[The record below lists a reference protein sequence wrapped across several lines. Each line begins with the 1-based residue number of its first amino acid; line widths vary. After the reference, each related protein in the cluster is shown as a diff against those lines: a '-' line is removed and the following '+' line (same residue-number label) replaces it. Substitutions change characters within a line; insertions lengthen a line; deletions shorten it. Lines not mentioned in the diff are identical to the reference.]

1 MSALSKIRI
10 NPRPMIL
17 IALWGM
23 LIASL
28 AYSMSIQY
36 GHADAPI
43 AATAEQ
49 IAPLGSGDKAPRFI
63 VQNIDGKNFDFDPR
77 ELERPAVIITF
88 RGGWC
93 PFCNM
98 HLSELRNVIP
108 EISEMGIDVLFLSG
122 DRPELLYESLEAETQ
137 QDIADLDYAI
147 YSDADANAAIA
158 LGIAFRP
165 SEKTLNRRDE
175 KGDDIEG
182 SSMLKHD
189 VLAVPAVFAVDADG
203 VISFVYANPNYKVRL
218 PANGLLEVA
227 KTMASQ
233 TP

>member
-10 NPRPMIL
+10 NPRSMIL

-43 AATAEQ
+43 ADTAEQ
-49 IAPLGSGDKAPRFI
+49 TTPLSTGDKAPRFI
-63 VQNIDGKNFDFDPR
+63 VQSVAGETFDFDPR
-77 ELERPAVIITF
+77 ELERPAIIITF

-93 PFCNM
+93 PFCNT
-98 HLSELRNVIP
+98 HLSELRHVIP

-122 DRPELLYESLEAETQ
+122 DRPELLFESLKAETLE
-137 QDIADLDYAI
+137 DIAKLDYAI
-147 YSDADANAAIA
+147 YSDAEAHAAIA

-165 SEKTLNRRDE
+165 SEMTLNRRKE

-182 SSMLKHD
+182 SSMRNHD
-189 VLAVPAVFAVDADG
+189 VLVVPAVFAIDTDG
-203 VISFVYANPNYKVRL
+203 VISFAYANPNYRVRL
-218 PANGLLEVA
+218 PADELLEVA
-227 KTMASQ
+227 KTMASHS
-233 TP
+233 P